1 MDFFRMLAWSLK
13 LDYEFLFVVP
23 GLSFCAKLRFISL
36 KYLLFLRD
44 RISRRA
50 VRSATVFGRRY
61 RYNDRF
67 GIGSL
72 QRVYCAGWRLK
83 ELLPP
88 QPVVVDVGANL
99 GQFNF
104 FCRHY
109 LGSKRVVSIEPIP
122 ECHALLVENAGTPA
136 DCLSAVVAAEERE
149 VRFHVASDSQLSS
162 LVTDGAVTY
171 GGSMLMKTQR
181 LDSLLE
187 TADIGKVDLLK
198 IDTEGSEMDVL
209 LSGERTLE
217 KSAAV
222 LVEMSIFR
230 ENTGNL
236 FAVGSFLESR
246 GFRLRHLVFGS
257 SESPTDA
264 DGVFVR
270 S

>member
-1 MDFFRMLAWSLK
+1 MDLFRMLAWSLR
-13 LDYEFLFVVP
+13 LDCEFLFVVP
-23 GLSFCAKLRFISL
+23 GLPFCAKVRFIFL

-44 RISRRA
+44 RLSRRA

-61 RYNDRF
+61 YYNDRF

-83 ELLPP
+83 EFLPP

-122 ECHALLVENAGTPA
+122 ECHALLAENSGTPV
-136 DCLSAVVAAEERE
+136 DCLRAVVAAEERE
-149 VRFHVASDSQLSS
+149 VHFHVASDSQLSS
-162 LVTDGAVTY
+162 LVTDRAVTY
-171 GGSMLMKTQR
+171 GGSVPMKTQR

-187 TADIGKVDLLK
+187 TAGIDRIDLLK

-209 LSGERTLE
+209 LSGEMTLE

-230 ENTGNL
+230 ENTGNI
-236 FAVGSFLESR
+236 FSVGSFLGSR
-246 GFRLRHLVFGS
+246 EFRLRHLVFGS
-257 SESPTDA
+257 CESPKDA
-264 DGVFVR
+264 DGLFVR